1 MITIDSERKSLNNI
15 VVNIGYNDIND
26 YFNKNKTDR
35 KISSKDFN
43 TYIVVLGEIYFL
55 FKNKLSGNDE
65 LEMPNCMQL
74 YFQ

>member
-15 VVNIGYNDIND
+15 VVNIGYNSIND

-43 TYIVVLGEIYFL
+43 TYIVVLSEIYPQKNKIYFL
-55 FKNKLSGNDE
+55 FGK
-65 LEMPNCMQL
+65 
-74 YFQ
+74 